1 MIDNWKTLLASKQF
15 RWLWAG
21 NVAMYCAFS
30 ATLLLRSL
38 LAWRLTD
45 DEMSLAYINLVT
57 AVCLFITSIFSG
69 AVVDRFERRTLLLV
83 GHCLLVVAESVILY
97 LLVMEKLTFSF
108 LLLSA
113 FAVSCTF
120 SFAMPARTAMVVNSV
135 GRPLFGKATAM
146 LAGGINI
153 ARMLSPAVAGLIA
166 DFGGIHYGYGYL
178 ISLHFLG
185 LICSL
190 MLESNRP
197 PQEQQRGR
205 FLTEI
210 ADGFRYIFGNKP
222 LALCILFGL
231 LPILVVIP
239 FQNLMVVVVEKLWGM
254 GGSGMGLMMG
264 AMGTGG
270 LLGSLLMARVHE
282 RGLVKPMVLSTLVM
296 GVLMVLLS
304 QTPWFHLGLLLTMG
318 VYSASVLTQAL
329 VHTGIQLMADEK
341 YRGRVTTMTVM
352 TIGMAPVGT
361 LPLAY
366 AIKTIGPALGL
377 SIVALVMIVAVLL
390 MWLAL
395 PSFRKIDDVA
405 RV

>member
-1 MIDNWKTLLASKQF
+1 MF
-15 RWLWAG
+15 
-21 NVAMYCAFS
+21 CAFS

-38 LAWRLTD
+38 LAWRLTG

-69 AVVDRFERRTLLLV
+69 AVVDRFERRKLLLV
-83 GHCLLVVAESVILY
+83 GHCLLLFSESVILY
-97 LLVMEKLTFSF
+97 LQIVEKLTFSF

-146 LAGGINI
+146 LATGINL
-153 ARMLSPAVAGLIA
+153 ARMLSPAIAGFIA
-166 DFGGIHYGYGYL
+166 DIGGIHYGYGYL
-178 ISLHFLG
+178 IILHFVG
-185 LICSL
+185 LVCSFRL
-190 MLESNRP
+190 QSNRP
-197 PQEQQRGR
+197 VKEEQPGK
-205 FLTEI
+205 FVGDI

-231 LPILVVIP
+231 LPILVVVP
-239 FQNLMVVVVEKLWGM
+239 FQNLAVIVVEKLWGM

-270 LLGSLLMARVHE
+270 VLGSLLMARVHE
-282 RGLVKPMVLSTLVM
+282 KGLVKPMVVSTLLM

-304 QTPWFHLGLLLTMG
+304 QSPWFHVGLVLTLG
-318 VYSASVLTQAL
+318 VYIASVLTQGL

-352 TIGMAPVGT
+352 TIGMAPLGT

-366 AIKTIGPALGL
+366 AIKTIGPAWGL
-377 SIVALVMIVAVLL
+377 TMVASVMILGVLA
-390 MWLAL
+390 MWLAV
-395 PSFRKIDDVA
+395 PSFRKIDEMA
-405 RV
+405 KL

>member
-1 MIDNWKTLLASKQF
+1 
-15 RWLWAG
+15 
-21 NVAMYCAFS
+21 
-30 ATLLLRSL
+30 
-38 LAWRLTD
+38 
-45 DEMSLAYINLVT
+45 
-57 AVCLFITSIFSG
+57 
-69 AVVDRFERRTLLLV
+69 
-83 GHCLLVVAESVILY
+83 
-97 LLVMEKLTFSF
+97 
-108 LLLSA
+108 
-113 FAVSCTF
+113 
-120 SFAMPARTAMVVNSV
+120 
-135 GRPLFGKATAM
+135 
-146 LAGGINI
+146 
-153 ARMLSPAVAGLIA
+153 
-166 DFGGIHYGYGYL
+166 
-178 ISLHFLG
+178 
-185 LICSL
+185 

>member
-1 MIDNWKTLLASKQF
+1 
-15 RWLWAG
+15 
-21 NVAMYCAFS
+21 MYCAFS

-38 LAWRLTD
+38 LAWRLTG

-69 AVVDRFERRTLLLV
+69 AVVDRFERRNLLLV
-83 GHCLLVVAESVILY
+83 GHCLLLFSESVILY
-97 LLVMEKLTFSF
+97 LLIIEELTFGF

-153 ARMLSPAVAGLIA
+153 ARMLSPAIAGLIA
-166 DFGGIHYGYGYL
+166 DIGGIHYGYGYL
-178 ISLHFLG
+178 IALHFVG
-185 LICSL
+185 LVCSL
-190 MLESNRP
+190 KLDSNRP
-197 PQEQQRGR
+197 PSEERRGN
-205 FLTEI
+205 FLAEV

-239 FQNLMVVVVEKLWGM
+239 FQNLVVVVVDKLWGM

-270 LLGSLLMARVHE
+270 LLGSLLMTRVHE
-282 RGLVKPMVLSTLVM
+282 KGLVKPMVISTLVM
-296 GVLMVLLS
+296 GVFMVLLS
-304 QTPWFHLGLLLTMG
+304 QSPWFHLGLVLTLV

-329 VHTGIQLMADEK
+329 VHTGIQLMAEEK

-352 TIGMAPVGT
+352 TIGMAPLGT

-366 AIKTIGPALGL
+366 AIKTIGPAWGL
-377 SIVALVMIVAVLL
+377 TIVASLMVAGVLF

-395 PSFRKIDDVA
+395 PSFRKIDEIA